1 MPVKTR
7 RSGTARLL
15 FATAGLA
22 VASPFLVAATPA
34 SDWTTVRDTFD
45 DCTGTDASP
54 TEVVLSADVDAD
66 GAVLE
71 IDCVA
76 TLDLSGHLL
85 DTGGVLVTPG
95 NHLTIDDSAGGGQ
108 LVAARSAEDSSSAG
122 IETTSAKLTIDGGH
136 ITATANA
143 AGIGGGKFLSSG
155 TIVINGGTIYS
166 TGKDSGIGGG
176 LNADGGT
183 TTINGGTIHATGNQ
197 AGIGGGFVG
206 DGGDITINGGTVHA
220 NGAGAGIGGGFGG
233 DGGNISINDGAVF
246 ATSRG
251 AGAGIGGGDNQDGGT
266 ITINGGVI
274 TAKGSYGAA
283 IGGGSI
289 GDGGTISVNGGT
301 VLAENDNYGAGI
313 GGGHLGGNGGT
324 TIINGGDVT
333 AVSERGAGIG
343 GGYGGSGGTT
353 TINGGSVSAQ
363 GGLDAAGIGA
373 GMDGDGPTLTI
384 TGGTTT
390 ATGHFTAIGGSWM
403 GEFGSAD
410 LTGGTL
416 RLPSGRIVVPDTLA
430 GPEILIGEGAAILGT
445 IGDPTQ
451 GALVLGNGQIENGG
465 VIALSA
471 TQVLSS
477 AVDVH
482 DRNHLVTFD
491 SDGGTPATTDIRVFG
506 PDFASSYRSLPS
518 DPTRGADP
526 FLGWTL
532 TDDPMVPF
540 TTDTPLPGGS
550 SGPAIEI
557 DVTARWG
564 PASVDTGLVDDA
576 VSTEAGEP
584 VTFTPTLLD
593 GEGEALPSDPAT
605 WQITDADGLVET
617 TIDPDTGEITVGS
630 ETAGVHELTL
640 TVPTRAGAVDVTITV
655 DVAAAAPAELTLLP
669 SDDTVM
675 EGDTI
680 TIDVTGTDEYG
691 NDTGD
696 ESGEVTLTSD
706 VETDEIDG
714 TAVTFPTASP
724 HTITATH
731 DNGTTAAI
739 TIEVTPSPSTTVTTT
754 TTTTVTP
761 RAIATPRATTRGALP
776 KTGSDSIQPM
786 LTVAGCAIALGTLLT
801 AAHRRQT
808 SYRPRHL
815 RGS

>member
-1 MPVKTR
+1 MPIETR

-34 SDWTTVRDTFD
+34 SDWATVRDAFD
-45 DCTGTDASP
+45 GCTGTDATP
-54 TEVVLSADVDAD
+54 TQVALSADVDAD

-76 TLDLSGHLL
+76 VLDLAGHLL

-95 NHLTIDDSAGGGQ
+95 NHLTIDDSAGGGE
-108 LVAARSAEDSSSAG
+108 LIALRDPAVASRAG
-122 IETTSAKLTIDGGH
+122 IEITGASLTIDGGE
-136 ITATANA
+136 ITATAGVYGAGIGSGQFADSGAVTINGGDVTARGGTYGAGIGGGENGDGGTTTITGGDVTAVGGFLGAGIGGGQSGHGAQVDITRGVVSATGGQDA
-143 AGIGGGKFLSSG
+143 AGIGGGSG
-155 TIVINGGTIYS
+155 GDGSTTTISAGTVTARGTRY
-166 TGKDSGIGGG
+166 GAGIGGG
-176 LNADGGT
+176 NSGDGGTTTIDDGVLDAHGGEYGAGIGGGQSGDGGT
-183 TTINGGTIHATGNQ
+183 TTINGGTVSATG
-197 AGIGGGFVG
+197 GF
-206 DGGDITINGGTVHA
+206 DA
-220 NGAGAGIGGGFGG
+220 
-233 DGGNISINDGAVF
+233 
-246 ATSRG
+246 
-251 AGAGIGGGDNQDGGT
+251 
-266 ITINGGVI
+266 
-274 TAKGSYGAA
+274 
-283 IGGGSI
+283 
-289 GDGGTISVNGGT
+289 
-301 VLAENDNYGAGI
+301 AGI
-313 GGGHLGGNGGT
+313 GGGH
-324 TIINGGDVT
+324 
-333 AVSERGAGIG
+333 
-343 GGYGGSGGTT
+343 Y
-353 TINGGSVSAQ
+353 
-363 GGLDAAGIGA
+363 
-373 GMDGDGPTLTI
+373 GDGPTLTI
-384 TGGTTT
+384 TGGVTT
-390 ATGHFTAIGGSWM
+390 ALGFRTAVGGGSF
-403 GEFGSAD
+403 GTFGSLS

-416 RLPSGRIVVPDTLA
+416 RLPWGELLVVNSRP
-430 GPEILIGEGAAILGT
+430 GPEIVIGPDAEIVGT
-445 IGDPTQ
+445 EDDPTQ
-451 GALVLGNGQIENGG
+451 GAYFDGGGQIDNAG
-465 VIALSA
+465 VIALDVEN
-471 TQVLSS
+471 VLGWGTT
-477 AVDVH
+477 VLDH
-482 DRNHLVTFD
+482 NHFVTFD
-491 SDGGTPATTDIRVFG
+491 SDGGTPPETSIRVFG

-518 DPTRGADP
+518 DPTRGDDP

-540 TTDTPLPGGS
+540 TADTPLPGGS

-557 DVTARWG
+557 HITARWG

-576 VSTEAGEP
+576 LSTEAGRP

-605 WQITDADGLVET
+605 WQITDADGLVDT

-640 TVPTRAGAVDVTITV
+640 TVPTRAGAVEVTITV
-655 DVAAAAPAELTLLP
+655 EVAAGAPAELTLLP

-680 TIDVTGTDEYG
+680 TIDVTGTDEFG

-754 TTTTVTP
+754 TTTATP

-786 LTVAGCAIALGTLLT
+786 LTLAGCAIALGTLMT